1 MGEKQMSAK
10 RLGYFTAGTV
20 PTSAEAIEIA
30 RIKTLS
36 APAYAIEVLN
46 AATAEM
52 IDGKQTYDYVAGT
65 PPTEYASDTKFGGDG
80 KIDAAKPLAFG
91 LFPATATLTTG
102 QTLQLRAIKALG
114 DNVDAITQSSVT
126 ASTLGT
132 TYVSAT
138 TAKATVSAEGLVTFA
153 AAGGSSV
160 ITATHT
166 YASGKTVTAT
176 MTVTTA

>member
-1 MGEKQMSAK
+1 M
-10 RLGYFTAGTV
+10 
-20 PTSAEAIEIA
+20 
-30 RIKTLS
+30 
-36 APAYAIEVLN
+36 
-46 AATAEM
+46 
-52 IDGKQTYDYVAGT
+52 
-65 PPTEYASDTKFGGDG
+65 
-80 KIDAAKPLAFG
+80 
-91 LFPATATLTTG
+91 
-102 QTLQLRAIKALG
+102 QLRAIKAVG
-114 DNVDAITQSSVT
+114 DSVDNITQSSVS

-153 AAGGSSV
+153 AAGGSSI